1 MPKTKPARAPQ
12 PAFLANAQ
20 TFYGQAFDH
29 KSNKAIARSMSDW
42 AELDEDEQSF
52 AQAHLLF
59 LNLQAQAA
67 TQRLFVQVR
76 DLLDEVAES
85 LTVALET
92 SLAEVEEAREGP
104 EDHGDP
110 EFDDDHAHLPPDA
123 VPDLP
128 EPEDLVA
135 PDDEP
140 DEDDDG
146 DPNAGDDLDA
156 DDDLDDEPDED
167 AA

>member
-1 MPKTKPARAPQ
+1 MPKRSNQARPPQ

-67 TQRLFVQVR
+67 TQRLLVQVR

-85 LTVALET
+85 LTVALEA
-92 SLAEVEEAREGP
+92 SLVDEERGGGEEVG
-104 EDHGDP
+104 
-110 EFDDDHAHLPPDA
+110 
-123 VPDLP
+123 
-128 EPEDLVA
+128 
-135 PDDEP
+135 
-140 DEDDDG
+140 DEDDDLPFDEP
-146 DPNAGDDLDA
+146 DPVDVGPQLVEVVQGEDE
-156 DDDLDDEPDED
+156 DLDDEADEDDED
-167 AA
+167 AGGEE